1 MTEALLAV
9 RDLRVAFGFGRHER
23 EVVHGLSFTV
33 GVGETFAVVGESGSG
48 KSVTA
53 LSIMGLLPRG
63 QARVTAGTIGF
74 DGADLLTLPQDRL
87 RRVRGQR
94 IGMVFQ
100 EPTTSLNP
108 VLSIGRQ
115 LTEGVVAHGRA
126 GAAEARDMALA
137 MLERVGIDEPARR
150 LRQYPHEF
158 SGGMRQRVMIAMALI
173 MKPALLIADEP
184 TTALDVTIQAQIL
197 DLMRAL
203 TAETGTSLILITHDM
218 GVVAEMAD
226 RVLVMRDGRAVE
238 TDDASAL
245 FAAPKRAY
253 TRALLDAVPRIDV
266 MPRNDGGGEAAAR
279 TAAPAETVLSAR
291 GVVKTFDAHRGQAA
305 MTRALDGVSLTVG
318 RGEVVALV
326 GESGSG
332 KSTLGRAV
340 ARLVDIDR
348 GEVEVDGENLTR
360 LSGRALRRARAKIQM
375 VFQDPYASLDPRFTI
390 GRTVAEPI
398 IIHRRGVRAAA
409 AARAMALLA
418 RVGLDAGMAGRY
430 PHEFSGGQRQRVAI
444 ARALA
449 AEPRVIIA
457 DEPTSALDVSI
468 QAQILDL
475 LAELR
480 DERGIGILFI
490 SHDLAVVRRISSRVV
505 VMRAGRVLESGP
517 TDIVLAAPAHAY
529 TRALLSAVPVPDPA
543 RRGRPRN
550 AAPQGDEPAGP
561 LAEIAPGHWVAS

>member
-1 MTEALLAV
+1 
-9 RDLRVAFGFGRHER
+9 
-23 EVVHGLSFTV
+23 
-33 GVGETFAVVGESGSG
+33 
-48 KSVTA
+48 
-53 LSIMGLLPRG
+53 
-63 QARVTAGTIGF
+63 
-74 DGADLLTLPQDRL
+74 
-87 RRVRGQR
+87 
-94 IGMVFQ
+94 
-100 EPTTSLNP
+100 
-108 VLSIGRQ
+108 
-115 LTEGVVAHGRA
+115 
-126 GAAEARDMALA
+126 
-137 MLERVGIDEPARR
+137 
-150 LRQYPHEF
+150 
-158 SGGMRQRVMIAMALI
+158 
-173 MKPALLIADEP
+173 
-184 TTALDVTIQAQIL
+184 
-197 DLMRAL
+197 
-203 TAETGTSLILITHDM
+203 
-218 GVVAEMAD
+218 
-226 RVLVMRDGRAVE
+226 MRDGRAVE
-238 TDDASAL
+238 TDDAGAL

-266 MPRNDGGGEAAAR
+266 MPRNDGGGEVAAR
-279 TAAPAETVLSAR
+279 TAAPTETVLSAM
-291 GVVKTFDAHRGQAA
+291 GVVKTFDAHRGRAGV
-305 MTRALDGVSLTVG
+305 TRALDDVSLTVG

-348 GEVEVDGENLTR
+348 GEVEVGGENLTQ
-360 LSGRALRRARAKIQM
+360 LSGRALRRARANIQM

-398 IIHRRGVRAAA
+398 IIHRRGARAAA
-409 AARAMALLA
+409 VERAMALLA

-468 QAQILDL
+468 QEQILDL

-480 DERGIGILFI
+480 DERGIGMLFI

-505 VMRAGRVLESGP
+505 VMRAGRILESGP

-529 TRALLSAVPVPDPA
+529 TRALLSAVPLPDPA
-543 RRGRPRN
+543 RRGRSRIAVPR
-550 AAPQGDEPAGP
+550 GDGPVGP